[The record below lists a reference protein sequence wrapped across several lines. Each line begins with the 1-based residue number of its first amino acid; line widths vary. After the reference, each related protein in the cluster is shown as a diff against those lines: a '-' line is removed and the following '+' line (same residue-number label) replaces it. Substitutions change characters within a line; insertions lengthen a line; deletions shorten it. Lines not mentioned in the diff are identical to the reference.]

1 METQIKVG
9 DYIECKHHSLQTYKV
24 ISVSEKEIVAKS
36 PWGSELTIV
45 DFSKIEKVEKPAL
58 WDKLAT
64 W

>member
-9 DYIECKHHSLQTYKV
+9 DYIEWKHSLQTYKV
-24 ISVSEKEIVAKS
+24 VSVSEKEILAKS
-36 PWGSELTIV
+36 PGESELTIV
-45 DFSKIEKVEKPAL
+45 DFSQIKKVEKPAL